1 MIGVRFKH
9 LACSFPLNPFSYV
22 YLTKMAGG
30 TARYV
35 PLRAPKNAASSSLSG
50 NEWMLNLLELEQ
62 AITLKT
68 KMLVC
73 HPPLRL
79 LPTPLNSPRRSS
91 ITRAPSPFSYTPIY
105 HRSTNTL
112 PTPSHNPLGKVFTTE
127 ELGSIGKLCIS
138 HNLILVADEV
148 YEHLAYGSPFS
159 RVATLDPAIAART
172 LTAVSLGKL
181 FNATGWRVGFVIGPW
196 ELLRHVQA
204 AHLVLAYSSS
214 SPAQEA
220 MAVGLKEAEGNGF
233 WESNRQDI
241 KMKVGR
247 ICDVLD
253 ELGLAVSPSFY
264 VEQKRWSRRGVEQI
278 ARFSAD
284 QLLCDIVRRSG
295 RRLLHLRQH

>member
-1 MIGVRFKH
+1 MYIFKF
-9 LACSFPLNPFSYV
+9 LACSIPLTPSSYV
-22 YLTKMAGG
+22 YLTKLAGG

-35 PLRAPKNAASSSLSG
+35 PLRAPKNAASNSLSG
-50 NEWMLNLLELEQ
+50 NEWTLDLLELKQ

-79 LPTPLNSPRRSS
+79 PPAPLNSSHRSS
-91 ITRAPSPFSYTPIY
+91 TTRTLSASHTYPSIIVPLTPF
-105 HRSTNTL
+105 L
-112 PTPSHNPLGKVFTTE
+112 PLSHNPLGKVFTNE
-127 ELGSIGKLCIS
+127 ELDSIGKLCIS

-233 WESNRQDI
+233 WESNRMDI
-241 KMKVGR
+241 KTKVGR

-253 ELGLAVSPSFY
+253 ELGLSVSSSYY
-264 VEQKRWSRRGVEQI
+264 VEQKR
-278 ARFSAD
+278 
-284 QLLCDIVRRSG
+284 C
-295 RRLLHLRQH
+295 